1 MERRKDK
8 RSFHFLLSPELMAD
22 PASTPNHLYLTDT
35 QGRRTHVVLSL
46 EKYEE
51 LLDKALDAQ
60 DVEIVQQRRG
70 EGGEFVSL
78 EEMKKRLEV

>member
-1 MERRKDK
+1 
-8 RSFHFLLSPELMAD
+8 MAD
-22 PASTPNHLYLTDT
+22 AAGTTNHQYLTDT
-35 QGRRTHVVLSL
+35 EGRRTHVVLSL
-46 EKYEE
+46 EEYEE

-60 DVEIVQQRRG
+60 DVEIIQRRRS